1 MFVLCC
7 TFLTPVSNSLC
18 WMWLSWLLPS
28 SRLWRQKLKVS
39 LDKTTD
45 WRSKHH
51 HDEVEFCFFNSNYE
65 ATLHAQSAELRPIV
79 TQCFS
84 GLCLY
89 CLSVGWFQPW
99 ALQKQLNQSR
109 CHFGYGLRWAQG
121 NTYYVGAL
129 WIICGHTQTCLQS
142 IFSPLFAGG
151 SSDAASGYLYCSNLL
166 CNVISSRRIVFT
178 VTWSQHWHSSWR
190 STACATLTSRRYPSS
205 TTECISTSAR
215 PRWAVYQRL

>member
-1 MFVLCC
+1 MHIVQSCGL
-7 TFLTPVSNSLC
+7 
-18 WMWLSWLLPS
+18 LLPNV
-28 SRLWRQKLKVS
+28 LV
-39 LDKTTD
+39 
-45 WRSKHH
+45 
-51 HDEVEFCFFNSNYE
+51 VCVF
-65 ATLHAQSAELRPIV
+65 IV
-79 TQCFS
+79 
-84 GLCLY
+84 